1 MCNFRGKK
9 WVDGGKSLYII
20 VLGFKNRRNM
30 LKNSGFGL
38 KISVKIGKITVAVS
52 GEFTCILIILL

>member
-9 WVDGGKSLYII
+9 WVDDGKPLYII
-20 VLGFKNRRNM
+20 VSGSKNRRKM

-38 KISVKIGKITVAVS
+38 KMPGKIGKITAAVS
-52 GEFTCILIILL
+52 GEFTCILVVLL